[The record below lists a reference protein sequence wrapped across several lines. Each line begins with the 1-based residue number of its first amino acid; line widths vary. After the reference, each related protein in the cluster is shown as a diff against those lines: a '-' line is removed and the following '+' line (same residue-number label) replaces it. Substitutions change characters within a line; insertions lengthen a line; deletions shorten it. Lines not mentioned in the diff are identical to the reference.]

1 MHESDSLAK
10 HVRLQESYNAN
21 EANLTAYLR
30 LSNSED
36 NRKSSKDGIVPR
48 SIEPHSITNRYSD
61 NYDSSSMT
69 PGYIS
74 YCNVEPRRIEAT
86 KNNLKDAY
94 V

>member
-1 MHESDSLAK
+1 MKAILSQNTSAY
-10 HVRLQESYNAN
+10 RNTITQN